1 MSAEKLKADA
11 ARLAEH
17 LSTKF
22 GYKLKPSAALEA
34 LAISRGFRDWN
45 SCLAASLAQQ
55 PQGGHATSSPS
66 LPPPFKPQKP
76 LVADAMRRLGH
87 THAAAWLN
95 AVAFGGPGIYLVAGG
110 VGSGRST
117 TFRAMADDLSE
128 CEKHTVLLSELGQ
141 PGKSMFEVSGA
152 AGVEFRQAM
161 RAAPD
166 IILVPEGVR
175 DQEFAVQLLDGVQM
189 GFTVV
194 ASLHGTSVQAVYRRM
209 TALCGNQETLDRCLS
224 GVLVQRLLRRR
235 GEDGLLTE
243 MALFQDEARFPT
255 AELPPA
261 WPTLLDDAMSKCDKG
276 RLSPYAVI
284 EEFGE
289 EAVARF
295 KPGALKTED
304 VRRALA
310 AR

>member
-22 GYKLKPSAALEA
+22 GYKLKTSAALEA
-34 LAISRGFRDWN
+34 LAISRGFKDWN

-55 PQGGHATSSPS
+55 SQGGSTTSALS
-66 LPPPFKPQKP
+66 LPPPLNPPKP

-95 AVAFGGPGIYLVAGG
+95 AVAFGGPGIYLIAGG
-110 VGSGRST
+110 VGSGKST
-117 TFRAMADDLSE
+117 TFQAMADDLSE
-128 CEKHTVLLSELGQ
+128 CEKHTLLLSELGQ
-141 PGKSMFEVSGA
+141 PGKSMFDVSGA
-152 AGVEFRQAM
+152 AGEEFRQAM
-161 RAAPD
+161 RAGPN

-175 DQEFAVQLLDGVQM
+175 DQEFAVQLLEGVQS

-194 ASLHGTSVQAVYRRM
+194 ACLHGTSVQAVYRRM
-209 TALCGNQETLDRCLS
+209 VALCGNKATLDRFLS
-224 GVLVQRLLRRR
+224 GVLVQRLLRGL

-243 MALFQDEARFPT
+243 MALFQDRVNAPT
-255 AELPPA
+255 TELPLS
-261 WPTLLDDAMSKCDKG
+261 WPTLLDDAMSKCSKG
-276 RLSPYAVI
+276 RLSSYAVI

-295 KPGALKTED
+295 SPSALKAED